1 MADGIAGPKTQAA
14 LPKDDI
20 SERREVP
27 EKPGGLVLA
36 EGELGV
42 REDAGAGNNPR
53 VVKLFAAADFCGIKQ
68 NSFAWCAAAVGAM
81 LKRAGHKPLS
91 SLAARFYEAWGV
103 GLKKPALGAIPTKK
117 RGNSSWQGQ
126 LVLAGAR
133 RLRLRRQL
141 EPDLPARRQ
150 PGRFVVGRD
159 FPSQGVH
166 RMPLASRRTAACAA
180 HVADDDRQ
188 GTLGGE

>member
-1 MADGIAGPKTQAA
+1 MNHNLGLCGADGDAGPRTIAAVTAFQHSAGLVADGIAGPKTQAA

-53 VVKLFAAADFCGIKQ
+53 VVKLFAAAGFCGIKQ

-117 RGNSSWQGQ
+117 RGNSSWQGHVG
-126 LVLAGAR
+126 L
-133 RLRLRRQL
+133 
-141 EPDLPARRQ
+141 
-150 PGRFVVGRD
+150 VVGANS
-159 FPSQGVH
+159 SQIFLPGGN
-166 RMPLASRRTAACAA
+166 
-180 HVADDDRQ
+180 Q
-188 GTLGGE
+188 GDS